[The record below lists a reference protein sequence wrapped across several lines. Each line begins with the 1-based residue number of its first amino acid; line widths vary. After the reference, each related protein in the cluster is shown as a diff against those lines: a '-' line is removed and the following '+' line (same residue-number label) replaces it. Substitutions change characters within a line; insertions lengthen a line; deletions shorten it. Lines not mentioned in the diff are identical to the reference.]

1 MKGLNHTQGLEFKHF
16 IYMRK
21 RRTGKSMVQQEKK
34 AKKIDEKHSKEHCV
48 QNCLCHVFYNYM
60 KNPGTIQ
67 RNQGI

>member
-16 IYMRK
+16 VYMRK

-34 AKKIDEKHSKEHCV
+34 AKKIEEKHSKEHCV
-48 QNCLCHVFYNYM
+48 QNCLCHVVYNYM